1 MREPLRKKG
10 NLETLS
16 MVMLDY
22 DFDERAQ
29 VFDLDA
35 VFYADALQKEDWT
48 VRFPLENLGTKLMAV
63 FIDIYGNEARVVID
77 AKEFG
82 GKQTARKKKTKR

>member
-1 MREPLRKKG
+1 MKRRAL
-10 NLETLS
+10 
-16 MVMLDY
+16 VMLDH
-22 DFDERAQ
+22 DFDEKAQ

-48 VRFPLENLGTKLMAV
+48 LRFPLENLGAKLMAV
-63 FIDIYGNEARVVID
+63 FIDIYGNEALVMID

-82 GKQTARKKKTKR
+82 GKKPARKKKARR